1 MKIKRRSNY
10 FLKSVFF
17 IFVLNVKYLT
27 MDTNSIRNSVI
38 GNSSRF
44 VMLAGMGGRY
54 PYFNASVLA

>member
-1 MKIKRRSNY
+1 
-10 FLKSVFF
+10 
-17 IFVLNVKYLT
+17 